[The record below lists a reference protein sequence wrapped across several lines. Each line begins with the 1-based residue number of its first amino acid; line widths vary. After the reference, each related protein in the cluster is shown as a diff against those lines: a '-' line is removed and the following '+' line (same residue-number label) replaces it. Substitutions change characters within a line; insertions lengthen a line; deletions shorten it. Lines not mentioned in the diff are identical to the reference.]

1 MNKRILFVS
10 LGLTFFLLRAL
21 ADEADTS
28 TFRVI
33 RSISIEGNN
42 VTQPYVILREMSLH
56 AGDTLS
62 QASLAR
68 DRDRIYNLRLFNKVT
83 ITHRDSAAV
92 SDLVVTVVE
101 RWYIF
106 PVPILDLRTRAVN
119 TMTYGFEVMHENFL
133 GRDEKVSASF
143 STGYDQSASF
153 AYQNPR
159 LTDDDDIFLSTIFRY
174 RDSHSLDNNS
184 DIVFEQINRLAS
196 ISVGK
201 RYGYS
206 QTLIGTAGYQ
216 TWQLPDT
223 SLGRTVS
230 PDGTDRFIELGLHY
244 TFDARNVREY
254 PTDGWYLD
262 VATTNDGIGREST
275 VNTLRFASDF
285 RRYSLIG
292 DKVTLAFRSFGSL
305 VTGGPVP
312 MYQRLF
318 LSSRLGVRGYNQR
331 DYTGEDVVG
340 ASAEVRLPII
350 APRFVTFNFL
360 NIYQF
365 NTARFGIYAAFFA
378 DAGKIWFRSD
388 EFEEVPWLASAGAG
402 LHFLLP
408 YSLILRTEISINAI
422 GQVRVS
428 ANGGVPF

>member
-1 MNKRILFVS
+1 
-10 LGLTFFLLRAL
+10 
-21 ADEADTS
+21 
-28 TFRVI
+28 
-33 RSISIEGNN
+33 
-42 VTQPYVILREMSLH
+42 MSLH

-292 DKVTLAFRSFGSL
+292 DK
-305 VTGGPVP
+305 
-312 MYQRLF
+312 
-318 LSSRLGVRGYNQR
+318 
-331 DYTGEDVVG
+331 
-340 ASAEVRLPII
+340 
-350 APRFVTFNFL
+350 
-360 NIYQF
+360 
-365 NTARFGIYAAFFA
+365 
-378 DAGKIWFRSD
+378 
-388 EFEEVPWLASAGAG
+388 
-402 LHFLLP
+402 
-408 YSLILRTEISINAI
+408 
-422 GQVRVS
+422 
-428 ANGGVPF
+428 

>member
-1 MNKRILFVS
+1 MKKRILFVS
-10 LGLTFFLLRAL
+10 LGLIFFLLHAL
-21 ADEADTS
+21 ADEADS
-28 TFRVI
+28 TYSRVV

-83 ITHRDSAAV
+83 IAHRDSAAV

-119 TMTYGFEVMHENFL
+119 TMTYGLEVMHENFL
-133 GRDEKVSASF
+133 GRDERVSASF

-159 LTDDDDIFLSTIFRY
+159 LTDDDDIFLSTVFRY

-196 ISVGK
+196 VSVGK

-275 VNTLRFASDF
+275 INTLRFASDL
-285 RRYSLIG
+285 RWYTVMG
-292 DKVTLAFRSFGSL
+292 GNVTLAFRSFGSL

-350 APRFVTFNFL
+350 APRFITFNFL

-408 YSLILRTEISINAI
+408 YGLILRTEISINAI